1 MHGKISSNATKK
13 LACSLV
19 FKKKKEWKPKNWT
32 IQPRNGKITVKSKL
46 CTHKYAGWKWTVNRW
61 PKEKKRISRMAGNG
75 IESNPPIVARINR
88 ERKERKKERKGGE
101 GRFKKERTTDKT
113 VLTQWAKGTWTW
125 DEEERK
131 KLAFPFSLT
140 FPAPSP
146 DLPLSAA
153 NLLPSRVSYR
163 SYRSSQRDA
172 DNRDFHSLIL
182 PHRWWP
188 WRNCFRDKW
197 NLFFCRRD
205 GKRVWRKLDL
215 LSPRTFS
222 ISERKTDVFQLLIS
236 LPLPPRGISILI
248 FFSPSPTPSSPR
260 TFHSV
265 SRINL
270 HSFGNKLEYCLR
282 RDKYLQLPFMNVTFR
297 GRESS
302 LRISTSNGEEDLRET
317 PERTRGSRE
326 RYYQLDT
333 HLVCPSR
340 ARYEPFRLVYAVI
353 WPTTTDLNSH
363 SKSYTSVVPR
373 LL

>member
-1 MHGKISSNATKK
+1 MENEFG
-13 LACSLV
+13 
-19 FKKKKEWKPKNWT
+19 
-32 IQPRNGKITVKSKL
+32 
-46 CTHKYAGWKWTVNRW
+46 
-61 PKEKKRISRMAGNG
+61 
-75 IESNPPIVARINR
+75 
-88 ERKERKKERKGGE
+88 
-101 GRFKKERTTDKT
+101 
-113 VLTQWAKGTWTW
+113 
-125 DEEERK
+125 
-131 KLAFPFSLT
+131 
-140 FPAPSP
+140 
-146 DLPLSAA
+146 
-153 NLLPSRVSYR
+153 
-163 SYRSSQRDA
+163 
-172 DNRDFHSLIL
+172 
-182 PHRWWP
+182 
-188 WRNCFRDKW
+188 
-197 NLFFCRRD
+197 
-205 GKRVWRKLDL
+205 WRKLDL

-373 LL
+373 LRNRGWHGEIGWPGGKESRGPL